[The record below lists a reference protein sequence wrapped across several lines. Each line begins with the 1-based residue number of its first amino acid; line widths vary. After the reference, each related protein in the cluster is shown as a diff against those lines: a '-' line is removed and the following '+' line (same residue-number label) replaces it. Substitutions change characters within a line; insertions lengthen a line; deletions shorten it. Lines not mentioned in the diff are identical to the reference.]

1 MSCNCTTI
9 MLSDGKASPSVES
22 VEYLFDLGAFSRK
35 ITTSSPASQVWFNRG
50 LTWVYAFNHM
60 EGVKCF
66 QKAIAYDP
74 KCAMAYWGIAY
85 ALGAN

>member
-1 MSCNCTTI
+1 
-9 MLSDGKASPSVES
+9 
-22 VEYLFDLGAFSRK
+22 
-35 ITTSSPASQVWFNRG
+35 
-50 LTWVYAFNHM
+50 M

-85 ALGAN
+85 ALGANYNHPWDLFDEGNLAVTLPATYLAAQTAKSLAAFATR